1 MEREAETKASAA
13 VSKKERKYSRWCFG
27 SKKGCGGKEMRIET
41 EGRGE
46 RHIQINDFWFQRTD
60 DSRQEGTTRVK
71 IKQLV
76 EPGED
81 EGQKIRS

>member
-1 MEREAETKASAA
+1 
-13 VSKKERKYSRWCFG
+13 
-27 SKKGCGGKEMRIET
+27 MRIET